1 MSPGIAAHDEP
12 TEQLGREELIR
23 LVGKL
28 RSTVARHE
36 QIIARQAATIATL
49 QARRT
54 RWSEQPPGSES
65 GGAPGRDSESGAKAV
80 AERVPGFEYVI
91 VFDGGAIGNPGL
103 GYGSYQIVGADGVVA
118 EPRLEFGDQV
128 TNNQAEYRTLIRAL
142 EDMHERL
149 GPDVSQTTLA
159 VRGDSQL
166 VINTVTGRWKVRHPD
181 LQPLHRRAAELLGG
195 FGRVD
200 VAWHRRHA
208 SVRVLG
214 H

>member
-1 MSPGIAAHDEP
+1 MSPGIAADDEP

-103 GYGSYQIVGADGVVA
+103 GYGSYQIVGPEGVVA
-118 EPRLEFGDQV
+118 AERVEYGDQV

-142 EDMHERL
+142 EDLRERI
-149 GPDVSQTTLA
+149 GPEASRASVA
-159 VRGDSQL
+159 IRGDSQL
-166 VINTVTGRWKVRHPD
+166 VVQTVTGRWKVREPT
-181 LQPLHRRAAELLGG
+181 LRLLFLRAVELLSG
-195 FGRVD
+195 FGTTN
-200 VAWHRRHA
+200 VAWHGRDA